1 MSCLIYLIYEI
12 KGILIEITI
21 LIILKCI
28 KNYKKK
34 LNQDIIRF
42 ENLSPEEKKLFLITK
57 FNTNINRDNPKER
70 EIFIRQCKVYI
81 YLIFSL

>member
-1 MSCLIYLIYEI
+1 MSSLIYFIYEI
-12 KGILIEITI
+12 KGILIAITI

-70 EIFIRQCKVYI
+70 EFFIKQCNIIFI
-81 YLIFSL
+81 

>member
-1 MSCLIYLIYEI
+1 MSSLIYLIYEI
-12 KGILIEITI
+12 KGILIAITI

-34 LNQDIIRF
+34 LNSDIIRF

-57 FNTNINRDNPKER
+57 FNTEMNRNNLKER
-70 EIFIRQCKVYI
+70 EIVIKQCKI
-81 YLIFSL
+81 IFLYNI